1 MKIAVSYPP
10 LESDK
15 GVALLSQNRQ
25 FQWFNNPTFIYP
37 MVPAYAATL
46 LQSMGHEVVWDDAI
60 AEQKSES
67 EWLRWYENA
76 GLDLVAFESKTP
88 TIKKHWRLIEEMKRR
103 SPKTI
108 VVLMGDH
115 VTSFPEESLDQSPV
129 DYVLTGGDFDF
140 SLRDLVNHLDK
151 HAQVGPGTFYREN
164 GAIAKSG
171 NYSLVNDLNDLPMI
185 DRDLTKWKL
194 YAYKNGNFKYLP
206 GTYTMAGRDCW
217 WGHCTFCSWTT
228 LFPGQKFR
236 TRTAELM
243 VEEVDMLVNKY
254 GVREI
259 FDDTGTLPIGAWLQ
273 EFCEGIIKR
282 GLHKKVKIGC
292 NMRFNY
298 LGKEEYQLMGKAGF
312 RFILYGLE
320 SANQSTLKRLAKN
333 MKTET
338 IAQELKWSKGA
349 GLAPHI
355 TTMIGY
361 PWETKA
367 EAQNTIEFAKKM
379 FRTGCVDTLQATVVI
394 PYAGTPLYKE
404 ADRNDWLLTKDWDD
418 YDMRRP
424 ILKSPLSPED
434 TLALTQDLYRSFI
447 SPQFVWN
454 KLVNIRS
461 WEDVQFIGR
470 GIKYVWG
477 HLTDFNTGQV
487 KGAAAVAKSEL
498 QQTAKKP
505 EAAA

>member
-10 LESDK
+10 LESEK

-37 MVPAYAATL
+37 MVPASAATL

-60 AEQKSES
+60 AEQKSEA
-67 EWLRWYENA
+67 EWLVWFA
-76 GLDLVAFESKTP
+76 GARLDLIALESKTP
-88 TIKKHWRLIEEMKRR
+88 TIKKHWRLIEKMKALCP
-103 SPKTI
+103 STI

-115 VTSFPEESLDQSPV
+115 VTGFPEESLESCPV

-140 SLRDLVNHLDK
+140 GLRDLVNHLDR
-151 HAQVGPGTFYREN
+151 HDEPGPGTYYRSD
-164 GAIAKSG
+164 GAIAHTQ
-171 NYSLVNDLNDLPMI
+171 NFSLENDLNALPFI
-185 DRDLTKWKL
+185 DRDLTKWDL

-206 GTYTMAGRDCW
+206 GTYTMFGRDCW
-217 WGHCTFCSWTT
+217 WGHCTFCSWTVM
-228 LFPGQKFR
+228 FPGQRFR
-236 TRTAELM
+236 TRTAESA
-243 VEEVDMLVNKY
+243 VEEVDLLVNKY

-259 FDDTGTLPIGAWLQ
+259 FDDTGTLPVGAWLH
-273 EFCEGIIKR
+273 EFCEGLIAR
-282 GLHKKVKIGC
+282 GLHKRVRMGC

-298 LGKEEYQLMGKAGF
+298 LSRDEYQLMGKAGF

-338 IAQELKWSKGA
+338 IAEELGWSKGA
-349 GLAPHI
+349 GLAPHL

-361 PWETKA
+361 PWETKE
-367 EAQNTIEFAKKM
+367 EARTTIEFCKKM
-379 FRTGCVDTLQATVVI
+379 FRTGCVDTLQATVI
-394 PYAGTPLYKE
+394 MPYAGTPLYKE
-404 ADRNDWLLTKDWDD
+404 AERNGWLLTKDWDE

-424 ILKSPLSPED
+424 VLASPLSAED
-434 TLALTQDLYRSFI
+434 TLALTQDLYKSFI
-447 SPQFVWN
+447 SPQFILN

-470 GIKYVWG
+470 GVKYVVG
-477 HLTDFNTGQV
+477 HLTDFNLGQV
-487 KGAAAVAKSEL
+487 KGASALAKSNRES
-498 QQTAKKP
+498 P
-505 EAAA
+505 EIAA

>member
-10 LESDK
+10 LASDK

-37 MVPAYAATL
+37 MVPSSAATL
-46 LQSMGHEVVWDDAI
+46 LQSMGHEVIWDDAI
-60 AEQKSES
+60 AEQKSEA
-67 EWLRWYENA
+67 EWLKWFEGA
-76 GLDLVAFESKTP
+76 GLDLIAFESKTP
-88 TIKKHWRLIEEMKRR
+88 TIKKHWRLIEEMKRLN
-103 SPKTI
+103 PKTI

-115 VTSFPEESLDQSPV
+115 VTGFPEESLEKSPV

-140 SLRDLVNHLDK
+140 SLRDLVNHLDT
-151 HAQVGPGTFYREN
+151 HGAMGPGTYYREN
-164 GAIAKSG
+164 GGVKGTGI
-171 NYSLVNDLNDLPMI
+171 YSLVNDLNELPMI
-185 DRDLTKWKL
+185 DRDLTKWEL

-217 WGHCTFCSWTT
+217 WGHCTFCSWTI

-236 TRTAELM
+236 TRTPELM
-243 VEEVDMLVNKY
+243 LDEVEMLVKNY

-259 FDDTGTLPIGAWLQ
+259 FDDTGTLPIGAWLN
-273 EFCEGIIKR
+273 EFCEGLIKR
-282 GLHKKVKIGC
+282 GLHKKVTMGC

-333 MKTET
+333 MKTDT

-361 PWETKA
+361 PWETKE
-367 EAQNTIEFAKKM
+367 EARNTIEFAKKM
-379 FRTGCVDTLQATVVI
+379 FKTGCVDTLQATVVI

-404 ADRNDWLLTKDWDD
+404 AEKNGWLLTKDWDE

-424 ILKSPLSPED
+424 ILKSPLTAED
-434 TLALTQDLYRSFI
+434 TLNLTQDLYRSFI

-454 KLVNIRS
+454 KLINIRN
-461 WEDVQFIGR
+461 WEDVQFIAR
-470 GIKYVWG
+470 GVQYVWG

-487 KGAAAVAKSEL
+487 KGAAAVAKSERE
-498 QQTAKKP
+498 KSGV
-505 EAAA
+505 AA

>member
-60 AEQKSES
+60 AEQKNES
-67 EWLRWYENA
+67 EWLRWYESA
-76 GLDLVAFESKTP
+76 GLDLIAFESKTP

-103 SPKTI
+103 SPQTI

-115 VTSFPEESLDQSPV
+115 VTGFPEESLQNSPV

-151 HAQVGPGTFYREN
+151 HADFGPGTYYREN
-164 GAIAKSG
+164 GEVKGSG
-171 NYSLVNDLNDLPMI
+171 NYSLVNDLNELPMI

-194 YAYKNGNFKYLP
+194 YAFKNGNFKYLP

-236 TRTAELM
+236 TRTPQLM

-259 FDDTGTLPIGAWLQ
+259 FDDTGTLPIGAWLH
-273 EFCEGIIKR
+273 EFCEGLIAR

-298 LGKEEYQLMGKAGF
+298 LSKEDYQLMGKAGF

-333 MKTET
+333 MKTDT

-361 PWETKA
+361 PWETKE
-367 EAQNTIEFAKKM
+367 EAGNTIEFAKKM

-404 ADRNDWLLTKDWDD
+404 ADRNGWLLTKDWDD

-424 ILKSPLSPED
+424 ILKSPLTAED

-461 WEDVQFIGR
+461 WEDIQFIGR

-487 KGAAAVAKSEL
+487 KGAAALAKAEK
-498 QQTAKKP
+498 T
-505 EAAA
+505 ERENTGAAA

>member
-1 MKIAVSYPP
+1 MKIAISYPP
-10 LESDK
+10 LPSDK

-37 MVPAYAATL
+37 MVPSYAATL
-46 LQSMGHEVVWDDAI
+46 LQSLGHEVVWDDAI
-60 AEQKSES
+60 AEGKTEE
-67 EWLRWYENA
+67 EWLRWYGSA
-76 GLDLVAFESKTP
+76 GLDLIAFESKTP
-88 TIKKHWRLIEEMKRR
+88 TIKKHWKLIERMKHV

-115 VTSFPEESLDQSPV
+115 VTGFPQESLEHSSV

-151 HAQVGPGTFYREN
+151 SAPMGPGTYYRED
-164 GAIAKSG
+164 GMIKG
-171 NYSLVNDLNDLPMI
+171 TGIYSLVNDLNELPMI

-194 YAYKNGNFKYLP
+194 YAYKNGNFKHLP

-217 WGHCTFCSWTT
+217 WGHCTFCSWTM

-236 TRTAELM
+236 TRTAALM
-243 VEEVDMLVNKY
+243 LDEVEMLVNQY

-259 FDDTGTLPIGAWLQ
+259 FDDTGTLPIGEWLH
-273 EFCEGIIKR
+273 EFCEGLIKR

-298 LGKEEYQLMGKAGF
+298 LSKEDYQLMGKAGF

-320 SANQSTLKRLAKN
+320 SANQTTLKRLAKN
-333 MKTET
+333 MKTDT

-349 GLAPHI
+349 GLAPHV

-361 PWETKA
+361 PWETKDDA
-367 EAQNTIEFAKKM
+367 RNTIEFCKKM
-379 FRTGCVDTLQATVVI
+379 FRTGCIDTLQATVVI

-404 ADRNDWLLTKDWDD
+404 AENNGWLLTKDWDE

-424 ILKSPLSPED
+424 VLQSPLTPED

-447 SPQFVWN
+447 SPQFVVS

-461 WEDVQFIGR
+461 WEDVRFIGR
-470 GIKYVWG
+470 GVKYVWG
-477 HLTDFNTGQV
+477 HLTDFNTKQV
-487 KGAAAVAKSEL
+487 RKGAAAI
-498 QQTAKKP
+498 
-505 EAAA
+505 AACDD

>member
-46 LQSMGHEVVWDDAI
+46 LQSMGHEVIWDDAI
-60 AEQKSES
+60 AEQKSET
-67 EWLRWYENA
+67 EWLSWYEKA
-76 GLDLVAFESKTP
+76 DLDLIAFESKTP
-88 TIKKHWRLIEEMKRR
+88 TIKKHWRLVEEMKRR
-103 SPKTI
+103 SPRTI
-108 VVLMGDH
+108 VALMGDH
-115 VTSFPEESLDQSPV
+115 VTNFPEESLEHSPV

-140 SLRDLVNHLDK
+140 SLRDLVNYLDK
-151 HAQVGPGTFYREN
+151 HDEFGPGTYYRED
-164 GAIAKSG
+164 GAIKKSG
-171 NYSLVNDLNDLPMI
+171 NYSLVNDLNHLPMV
-185 DRDLTKWKL
+185 DRDLTKWML
-194 YAYKNGNFKYLP
+194 YAFKNGNFKYLP

-236 TRTAELM
+236 TRSAQLM
-243 VEEVDMLVNKY
+243 VDEVDMLVNKY

-259 FDDTGTLPIGAWLQ
+259 FDDTGTLPIGAWLH
-273 EFCEGIIKR
+273 EFCEGLIKR
-282 GLHKKVKIGC
+282 GLNKRVKIGC

-298 LGKEEYQLMGKAGF
+298 LSKEDYQVMGKAGF

-333 MKTET
+333 MKTDT

-361 PWETKA
+361 PWETKE
-367 EAQNTIEFAKKM
+367 EARNTIEFAKKM

-404 ADRNDWLLTKDWDD
+404 AERNDWLLSRDWDH
-418 YDMRRP
+418 YDMREP
-424 ILKSPLSPED
+424 VLKSPLTAED

-447 SPQFVWN
+447 SPQFIWN
-454 KLVNIRS
+454 KLTSIRT
-461 WEDVQFIGR
+461 WEDVQFILR
-470 GIKYVWG
+470 GVKYVWG

-487 KGAAAVAKSEL
+487 KGAAAVAKGQRATE
-498 QQTAKKP
+498 KKP
-505 EAAA
+505 EVAA